1 MATYFP
7 PAKNVLRIHICTLR
21 GQRVR
26 FAGPTHNAMPIITT
40 LSSTVNQNMRLCVD
54 STVE

>member
-1 MATYFP
+1 MATHFP
-7 PAKNVLRIHICTLR
+7 PAKNVFRIHICTLR
-21 GQRVR
+21 GQCVR
-26 FAGPTHNAMPIITT
+26 FAGPTHNAMPMMTT